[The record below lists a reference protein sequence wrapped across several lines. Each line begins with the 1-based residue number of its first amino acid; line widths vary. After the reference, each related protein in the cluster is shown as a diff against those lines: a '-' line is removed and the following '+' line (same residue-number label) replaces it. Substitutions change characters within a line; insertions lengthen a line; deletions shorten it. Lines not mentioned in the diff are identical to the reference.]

1 MQCFEFSVLF
11 TVSVEFETTRYPFQ
25 ENDDTNLTV
34 GIMASILQPVDIE
47 VFVTVEA
54 QAGGDCTRKLALNY
68 DIACSY
74 NYTWV
79 VLLLTT
85 HTHVYVYRC

>member
-11 TVSVEFETTRYPFQ
+11 TVTVEFETTRYQFQ
-25 ENDDTNLTV
+25 ENDDTTFTILIL
-34 GIMASILQPVDIE
+34 GSIFRSADVD

-54 QAGGDCTRKLALNY
+54 QASGDCTRKLALNY
-68 DIACSY
+68 DIASSY
-74 NYTWV
+74 NYEWV